1 MANTSMLHWSEAYGF
16 PTEYVVLD
24 IETTGLSRWR
34 DKIIEIAAVKY
45 EKTTEK
51 ETYSTLINP
60 GRRIPEKVTEL
71 TGITD
76 EDVLE
81 APKIREVLPELK
93 AFLGDLP
100 IVAHNAP
107 FDMGFLSVAFSNAK
121 ESFTNTSIDT
131 LYLVKMMPLNVERNS
146 LEILKR
152 EILLQDRISH
162 RALADVYTTAELF
175 AYIVEELPKQL
186 TAKAIMESAGAGDTQ
201 RHSQGYSDFYDFDP
215 ERKPGNIVASVE
227 YRPSNKFE
235 KFESMPKPRDIQA
248 TVDNIDPEGALYG
261 KSIVFTGELA
271 LSRAEAMQLAVNA
284 GAVVKTSVS
293 RKTNYLV
300 VGKQDKSL
308 VGEDGMS
315 TKEEN
320 AYAINEQ
327 GKAHIEIIGEEE
339 FIKLAK
345 GEAVANV

>member
-1 MANTSMLHWSEAYGF
+1 MTNTSMLHWSEAYGF

-131 LYLVKMMPLNVERNS
+131 LYLVKLMPLNAERNS

-186 TAKAIMESAGAGDTQ
+186 TAKAIVESAGAGDAQ
-201 RHSQGYSDFYDFDP
+201 HHSQRYSAFYDVDP
-215 ERKPGNIVASVE
+215 EREPGEILFVGDEISSKFDKFKSV
-227 YRPSNKFE
+227 
-235 KFESMPKPRDIQA
+235 PKPRDIQP
-248 TVDNIDPEGALYG
+248 TMDNIDPEGPLYG
-261 KSIVFTGELA
+261 KSIVFTGELTI
-271 LSRAEAMQLAVNA
+271 SRAEAMQLAVNA

-327 GKAHIEIIGEEE
+327 GKAHIEIIGEDE

-345 GEAVANV
+345 GEVVANV